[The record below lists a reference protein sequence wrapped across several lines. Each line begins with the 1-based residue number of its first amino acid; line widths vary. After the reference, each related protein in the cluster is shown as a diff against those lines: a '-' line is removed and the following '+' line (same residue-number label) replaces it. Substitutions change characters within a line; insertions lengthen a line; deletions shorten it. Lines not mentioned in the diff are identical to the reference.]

1 MPSDKDLF
9 ECSYPEWQTKRISST
24 FWQDFTIA
32 DAFGVK
38 AIQDTYNRAFNEW
51 KTNYKMLT
59 ELVVVLNHKIWHW
72 HEQGN
77 DAFGTLY
84 DRLWKQADAYACE
97 NLKGEEASFFYGV
110 TD

>member
-1 MPSDKDLF
+1 MPCDKDIF
-9 ECSYPEWQTKRISST
+9 VCSYPEWQEKRMSST

-38 AIQDTYNRAFNEW
+38 AVQDTYNRAFNEW

-59 ELVVVLNHKIWHW
+59 ELVVVLNHKIWAW